1 MTRKFVRAAFAAF
14 FLKVLTLGLAGTA
27 FATGPN
33 AAAERVKAFVE
44 GTKTFKASF
53 TQTLLASKAG
63 RKAQVTSGNVLLSRP
78 GKFRWQVDKPYPQL
92 MVGDGQRVWL
102 HDPDLKQVTVRK
114 IGDALDGTPA
124 ALLAGDN
131 AIEKR
136 FTLTDGGNAEGLD
149 WVDAVPKGK
158 DASFAKIRL
167 GFRGDLLQAMEMQD
181 NFGQTTMIR
190 FANVEKNPAIA
201 AAQFKFT
208 PPAGADVVGE

>member
-1 MTRKFVRAAFAAF
+1 MTSKLLRAALATF
-14 FLKVLTLGLAGTA
+14 FLKLLTLGLAGAA
-27 FATGPN
+27 FAATPS
-33 AAAERVKAFVE
+33 ERVKAFVE
-44 GTKTFKASF
+44 GTKTFKAGF
-53 TQTLLASKAG
+53 TQTLMASKAG

-92 MVGDGQRVWL
+92 MVGDGQKVWL
-102 HDPDLKQVTVRK
+102 HDPDLNQVTVRR

-131 AIEKR
+131 SIEKR

-149 WVDAVPKGK
+149 WVEAQPKGK

-181 NFGQTTMIR
+181 NFGQTTKIR
-190 FANVEKNPAIA
+190 FDNVQKNPPIA

>member
-1 MTRKFVRAAFAAF
+1 MTRKLPRAALAAF
-14 FLKVLTLGLAGTA
+14 FLKLLTLGLAGAA
-27 FATGPN
+27 FATTP
-33 AAAERVKAFVE
+33 AERVKSFVE

-53 TQTLLASKAG
+53 TQTILATKAG
-63 RKAQVTSGNVLLSRP
+63 RKAQVTSGNVMLSRP

-92 MVGDGQRVWL
+92 MVGDGQKVWL

-136 FTLTDGGNAEGLD
+136 FALTEGGNAEGLD
-149 WVDAVPKGK
+149 WVEAVPKGK

-181 NFGQTTMIR
+181 SFGQSTTIR
-190 FANVEKNPAIA
+190 FSNVEKNPAIA